1 MLTRQFY
8 HKRTA
13 TALGRIEPVNASDC
27 SVSKTFTA
35 AHIVINYNRA
45 MSLTRFTLV
54 TAFAIVALLAAESAE
69 AFRCKNRIIRDGMHE
84 QQVIALCGEPTTRR
98 HLGYATRGVSYG
110 WRRDYPGGYT
120 RRQYPGGSTL
130 IEEVVITEM
139 VYNFG
144 PRKFMRRLVFEGG
157 VLTSIESIGYGYR
170 ED

>member
-1 MLTRQFY
+1 MTALITVRPLNA
-8 HKRTA
+8 RTA
-13 TALGRIEPVNASDC
+13 RM
-27 SVSKTFTA
+27 SKTFTTA
-35 AHIVINYNRA
+35 DFAIHYNLT
-45 MSLTRFTLV
+45 MSPMRFTLV
-54 TAFAIVALLAAESAE
+54 FTFAVAALLAAEAAE

-98 HLGYATRGVSYG
+98 HLGYATRGVPYAVE
-110 WRRDYPGGYT
+110 RRYPGGYT
-120 RRQYPGGSTL
+120 RRHYVGGSTL

-157 VLTSIESIGYGYR
+157 VLTSIESIGYGYT